1 MTDWAR
7 FDPVAPAIWS
17 SIPVKD
23 RGAPYDRMAAGYDAL
38 VGNGIYNRL
47 IWGCAKSNYRRA
59 ATDFLA
65 KVPDGPVIDFGCG
78 SCIFTANAYQGQEDR
93 LTLFDRSLGMLSRAA
108 QRLPTGRFLQGD
120 ALDTPFEEA
129 YFSGAMSW
137 GMLHIFGTTAPYLAQ
152 MARIVKPGGRV
163 AISTLVQT
171 KPRIGNV
178 MLNMLHRNREAAK
191 PEGPDVV
198 MAAFC
203 VYFEL
208 ESSRLCGNMLFLTG
222 RKRDL
227 GCVAVA
233 VTPLVEYVS

>member
-17 SIPVKD
+17 SIPVKN
-23 RGAPYDRMAAGYDAL
+23 RGAPYDRMEAGYDAL

-65 KVPDGPVIDFGCG
+65 KVPDGPLIDFGCG
-78 SCIFTANAYQGQEDR
+78 SCVFTANAYQGHEER

-108 QRLPTGRFLQGD
+108 QRLPTGRYLQGD
-120 ALDTPFEEA
+120 ALEPPFEDA

-137 GMLHIFGTTAPYLAQ
+137 GMLHIFGTASSYLAQ
-152 MARIVKPGGRV
+152 LARIVKPGAPV
-163 AISTLVQT
+163 AISTLVHT

-178 MLNMLHRNREAAK
+178 MLNMLHRNKEAAQ
-191 PEGPDVV
+191 PEGSEVV
-198 MAAFC
+198 MAA
-203 VYFEL
+203 VATYFDL
-208 ESSRLCGNMLFLTG
+208 ESSEQCGNMLFLTG
-222 RKRDL
+222 RKRNR
-227 GCVAVA
+227 
-233 VTPLVEYVS
+233 